1 MNGVDQVI
9 AAARRAARR
18 ALLRDTARRSGRAL
32 LIGAGAALVLILAD
46 RLAGGLVS
54 WPWLLGLPV
63 GACLAGAVAWS
74 VVRRPGLI
82 EAAAEVDG
90 ALRLKDRLSS
100 ALAFRG
106 PAGVPDAAFA
116 EWAVRDGAAAAA
128 SARLDKAIPVRL
140 DWTWMAWPVV
150 AAAGLAGALFVPSLR
165 WSAPAATTVARTEAR
180 TRAAAIVEEAAQTA
194 RDVLEA
200 ETGDL
205 ATPEELRVIED
216 LRAQLDRGVTDPD
229 SAIVQAASQLEDLS
243 RRLAAESEQRRL
255 EQEALSRRLAS
266 GTPDETEGEAAP
278 EGGSATDALE
288 EALRA
293 GDVNAAR
300 EAAEAL
306 AQEAPTWTPE
316 QRDAFTRD
324 LERLAGR
331 LVPPQQPGGEPGGAP
346 NPEGAPPVEP
356 PPQPDQPPEPD
367 EPPVGDQ
374 PRGDDA
380 QPGGEQSAPQPFE
393 ERTRRELE
401 ERGITPEQQRDLERR
416 ITPEDARRELE
427 RRGMDP
433 DAARRLGERIARENQ
448 ERQAER
454 TAEER
459 MRDLRRSLKDAAREI
474 REQPQDQPGER
485 TGEERA
491 PDGRQPG
498 ARGPDPRAPE
508 GATPS
513 EQQGREGEHR
523 GRPGDPRQPGES
535 PRPQPGQQPADQP
548 RPGDEPGAQPKP
560 QPGDQP
566 GREGGEQPR
575 PQPGQQPGDQ
585 PRPGDEPG
593 TQPKPQPGDQPGRE
607 GGEQPRPQPGQQPGD
622 QPRPGNDPGTQPQP
636 QPGDQPGRDGGEQP
650 APEPGGQSGTQPRS
664 GEQPGGEPTEQT
676 PGGEGQQ
683 PGEREGEGEGQRP
696 EGGDQGK
703 GPGRGWDR
711 LRRTMDA
718 LGQAQRDAER
728 QREQAERLREQAE
741 EMLRQASPEEREEM
755 RRWAESMLSEGGPR
769 EPSAPVE
776 RAPAEFGSEPVDA
789 RRSARDRSR
798 ESVVAQWFTDQPV
811 DREGAPGRA
820 VMDEQIRDAAAG
832 AERAIE
838 QQVVPNRYSDLVR
851 RVFRRYGE
859 RAAAPPGPQR
869 AP

>member
-1 MNGVDQVI
+1 MSGVDQVI

-18 ALLRDTARRSGRAL
+18 ALLRDAARRCGRAL
-32 LIGAGAALVLILAD
+32 LIGAGAALALILAD

-54 WPWLLGLPV
+54 WPWLFGLPV
-63 GACLAGAVAWS
+63 GLSLAGAVVWS
-74 VVRRPGLI
+74 IVRRPGLI

-100 ALAFRG
+100 ALALRRS
-106 PAGVPDAAFA
+106 PGVPDAAFS

-128 SARLDKAIPVRL
+128 SVRLDKAIPVRL

-150 AAAGLAGALFVPSLR
+150 AAAGLAGALFVPAAR
-165 WSAPAATTVARTEAR
+165 WSASPATTVARSEAR
-180 TRAAAIVEEAAQTA
+180 TRAAAIVEEAAETA
-194 RDVLEA
+194 RKALEA
-200 ETGDL
+200 ETGNL
-205 ATPEELRVIED
+205 ATPEQLRVIED
-216 LRAQLDRGVTDPD
+216 LQAQLDRGATDPD
-229 SAIVQAASQLEDLS
+229 AAIVQAASQLEDLS
-243 RRLAAESEQRRL
+243 GRLAAESEQSRL
-255 EQEALSRRLAS
+255 EQGALTRRLAS
-266 GTPDETEGEAAP
+266 GTPDENEGEAAP
-278 EGGSATDALE
+278 GGGSTTDSLE

-293 GDVNAAR
+293 GDVDAAR

-324 LERLAGR
+324 LERLAER
-331 LVPPQQPGGEPGGAP
+331 LASPSESSGEPGATPNPEEPPSAEPPPQPGQRPEPPEPDEQPAGQQPGGEDSRPAG
-346 NPEGAPPVEP
+346 EP
-356 PPQPDQPPEPD
+356 PT
-367 EPPVGDQ
+367 
-374 PRGDDA
+374 
-380 QPGGEQSAPQPFE
+380 SQPFE

-401 ERGITPEQQRDLERR
+401 ERGITPEQQRDLEQRM
-416 ITPEDARRELE
+416 TPEDARRELE

-448 ERQAER
+448 ERQAEHG
-454 TAEER
+454 AEER
-459 MRDLRRSLKDAAREI
+459 MRDLRRSLEDAAREI
-474 REQPQDQPGER
+474 REQPQDQPGEP
-485 TGEERA
+485 TGKER
-491 PDGRQPG
+491 PTNGRQPG
-498 ARGPDPRAPE
+498 DRAPDPRAPE
-508 GATPS
+508 GAAGS
-513 EQQGREGEHR
+513 EQQQGREGEQR
-523 GRPGDPRQPGES
+523 QGDPRQTGES
-535 PRPQPGQQPADQP
+535 
-548 RPGDEPGAQPKP
+548 
-560 QPGDQP
+560 
-566 GREGGEQPR
+566 PR

-593 TQPKPQPGDQPGRE
+593 TQPKPQPGEQPGRE

-622 QPRPGNDPGTQPQP
+622 QPRPGNEPGTQPQP
-636 QPGDQPGRDGGEQP
+636 APGEQPGREGGEQP
-650 APEPGGQSGTQPRS
+650 TPEPGRQPGTEPRP
-664 GEQPGGEPTEQT
+664 GEQPGGESPQQV
-676 PGGEGQQ
+676 PGGPGQQ
-683 PGEREGEGEGQRP
+683 PDGREGGGEGQRP

-711 LRRTMDA
+711 LRRTMDT

-741 EMLRQASPEEREEM
+741 DMLRRASPEEREEM
-755 RRWAESMLSEGGPR
+755 RRWAESMPNEGGRP

-776 RAPAEFGSEPVDA
+776 GAPAEFGSEPVDA
-789 RRSARDRSR
+789 RRSARDRSN

-811 DREGAPGRA
+811 DRDGAPGRA

-859 RAAAPPGPQR
+859 RAAAPPARPQR